1 MGIGVK
7 LKHHFLGVS
16 GEDALE
22 EDLSKF
28 YSSFTIMNHFSYQ
41 GVTMQTLTLD
51 IQDNFIQEFLTII
64 EHYKDKIQLKKDK
77 NLEYDPY
84 FYHRQEQLQQD
95 IKDIDSGKIQM
106 LSQQQYDTEMNRFM
120 EELKSK
126 YIHYTRDTR

>member
-1 MGIGVK
+1 
-7 LKHHFLGVS
+7 
-16 GEDALE
+16 
-22 EDLSKF
+22 
-28 YSSFTIMNHFSYQ
+28 MNHFSYQ

-51 IQDNFIQEFLTII
+51 IQDNFLQEFLTII

-106 LSQQQYDTEMNRFM
+106 LSQQQYDTEMNHFM

-126 YIHYTRDTR
+126 YAHYTWDTR